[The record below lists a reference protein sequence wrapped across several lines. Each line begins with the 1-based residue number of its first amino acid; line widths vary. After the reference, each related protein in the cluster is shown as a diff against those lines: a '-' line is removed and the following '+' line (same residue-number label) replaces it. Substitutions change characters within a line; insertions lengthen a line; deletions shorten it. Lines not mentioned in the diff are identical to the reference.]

1 VSAALEKVS
10 PRAQIPRLLNVL
22 VEAPFFYRED
32 DPDLYH
38 FLRRHRAAFTR
49 FYAELYGWELVVE
62 ERMARLYKTRWYN
75 RALKPSQHDVFDL
88 TRRDDCLSFL
98 LVLEFHEHL
107 LDERN
112 ASIDDPEPLL
122 FRFGELFE
130 FSRRRLSEELGGAAP
145 EDEGVRK
152 LLRRLMPMLLR
163 YRFLREL
170 PPEPGERGTV
180 ERDEWLYQCMPA
192 LHGYDVRALSP
203 ESLARFFDQTSVGGV
218 RAPESA
224 DVDAPPGSEDDAQ
237 GVDFAHEDSEGE
249 S

>member
-1 VSAALEKVS
+1 MSSALEKVS
-10 PRAQIPRLLNVL
+10 PRAQIPRVLNVL

-32 DPDLYH
+32 DPDLFH
-38 FLRRHRAAFTR
+38 FLRRHRAAFGR
-49 FYAELYGWELVVE
+49 FYSELYGWELVVE
-62 ERMARLYKTRWYN
+62 ERMARLYKTRWHN

-112 ASIDDPEPLL
+112 ASVDDPEPLL

-130 FSRRRLSEELGGAAP
+130 FSRRRLTEELGPAAP
-145 EDEGVRK
+145 DDDGVRK
-152 LLRRLMPMLLR
+152 LLRRLMPVLLR

-170 PPEPGERGTV
+170 PPESGERPAV

-192 LHGYDVRALSP
+192 LHSYDVRALSP
-203 ESLARFFDQTSVGGV
+203 EALSRFFDQTSAGGV
-218 RAPESA
+218 RAPEQENEAASVATGDA
-224 DVDAPPGSEDDAQ
+224 DAEAQ
-237 GVDFAHEDSEGE
+237 GDGA
-249 S
+249 